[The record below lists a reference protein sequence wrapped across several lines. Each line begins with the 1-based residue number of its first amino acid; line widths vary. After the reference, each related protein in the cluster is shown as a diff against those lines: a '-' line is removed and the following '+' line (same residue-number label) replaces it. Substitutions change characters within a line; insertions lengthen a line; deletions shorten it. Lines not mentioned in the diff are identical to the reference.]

1 MGFAFEYGSDTTV
14 AIRVVGVGG
23 GGGNAVNRMIT
34 GGVRGIDFVAINT
47 DKQCLN
53 YSAATMK
60 LQIGDKLTRGL
71 GAGGNPEMGRKA
83 AQESEDEIRKMLE
96 GANMV
101 FITAGMGGGTGTGGA
116 PIVAEIAKDMGILTV
131 GVVTRP
137 FNFEGRRR
145 IDQANAGISELKE
158 KVDALVVIPN
168 ERLKLVSDQKIT
180 FQNAFE
186 VADNV
191 LRQAVQSISELMTV
205 PGLIN
210 LDFNDVATIMR
221 NAGFAHMGVGRASG
235 KEKAAEA
242 AKMAIESP
250 LLETSIS
257 GARGVLLN
265 ITGSPDMGLEEVEQA
280 AAMVQEAAHPEAHII
295 FGAAIDEGLDDEIR
309 ITVVATGFDAQPTG
323 LAKPAAV
330 AVEDKPAEAPK
341 AEAAAPAAPKADEL
355 EVPDFVQMMQSA
367 PKQPVQEKPRAVAE
381 DAQTAPSKK
390 KDPFDDILSMF
401 RDRK

>member
-367 PKQPVQEKPRAVAE
+367 PKQPVQEKPCAVAE
-381 DAQTAPSKK
+381 DAQPAPSKK